1 MARQTKRI
9 KDPATRA
16 LTVIP
21 TWHPR
26 KQYLS
31 RRVSQSGAMDHQLT
45 EGSSRIRTARC
56 AYGAFVVPA
65 DKVIRV
71 PPLIR
76 SWNFAFK
83 HLPRSTDSDL
93 KRSQTFLSFMST
105 DQNSWFHGRGRD
117 TYQPF
122 SGKNPN
128 TTSAM
133 RMTLQGVENA
143 MCSVQCSSHNA
154 PPHC

>member
-9 KDPATRA
+9 RDPATRA

-105 DQNSWFHGRGRD
+105 
-117 TYQPF
+117 
-122 SGKNPN
+122 
-128 TTSAM
+128 TSAM